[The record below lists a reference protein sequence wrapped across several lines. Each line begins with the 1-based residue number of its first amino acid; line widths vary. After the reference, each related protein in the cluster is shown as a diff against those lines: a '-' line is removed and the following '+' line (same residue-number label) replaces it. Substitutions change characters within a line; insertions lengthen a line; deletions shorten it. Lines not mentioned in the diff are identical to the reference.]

1 MTNKIWIYTISAMVL
16 GLIIGSLLGFLNT
29 ENKKIVRKALPT
41 RIIQELTLT
50 QLNANVSGTITNKTE
65 NSFILETKDGPI
77 TIYLEERGLTQFTK
91 MSNNEEVDFG
101 SIENGDVVTGGIS
114 IIVEESELIGLSST
128 RKLGDILAHSFVLIQ
143 K

>member
-1 MTNKIWIYTISAMVL
+1 MVL